1 MEFAYRTDVGQK
13 RADNQDYV
21 GLFKNEVG
29 ATLAIVADGMG
40 GHQGGDV
47 ASEMA
52 VSHIGYAFEKTAA
65 TDIAIAAKWLIFE
78 LQKENDLI
86 LARGQQFSDLTGMGT
101 TIVAVLI
108 LANRFVVANIGDSR
122 AYLYRHNHL
131 VQITED
137 HSLVNELVRS
147 GELTPEEAENFPRKN
162 VITRSLGVAP
172 DVDADV
178 NIYDMMKGDML
189 LLCSDGLTKTVPDA
203 AIADVLA
210 SNEELGIKAQVLIQ
224 KANDAGAPDNVT
236 ALLVNANGEDDDND

>member
-1 MEFAYRTDVGQK
+1 MEFAYRTDIGKQ

-21 GLFKNEVG
+21 GLFKNKIG

-52 VSHIGYAFEKTAA
+52 VSHIGYAFEKTTS
-65 TDIAIAAKWLIFE
+65 TDISTAAKWLIYE

-86 LARGQQFSDLTGMGT
+86 LERGQQFSDLTGMGT
-101 TIVAVLI
+101 TIVAVL
-108 LANRFVVANIGDSR
+108 LLENRFVVANIGDSR
-122 AYLYRHNHL
+122 AYLYRHCHL

-178 NIYDMMKGDML
+178 NIYGMVADDML
-189 LLCSDGLTKTVPDA
+189 LLCSDGLTKTVSDE
-203 AIADVLA
+203 AITAVMANDMTLEQKA
-210 SNEELGIKAQVLIQ
+210 ETLIKQ
-224 KANDAGAPDNVT
+224 ANDAGAPDNVT
-236 ALLVNANGEDDDND
+236 ALLINANGEDELND